1 GLVDPLPHDVEESG
15 VIPFGGEHGVFV
27 AVEPTRRTYRPR
39 PLKHVVGVDS
49 APDGV
54 LEAVEVPEGSF
65 DGEASVLHFC
75 VSGEPLNVGHEDANV
90 LQCLLLNL
98 RFYLQDHTSPLIWH

>member
-1 GLVDPLPHDVEESG
+1 VEAVNIMAHKNVGLVDPLPHFVEESG

-65 DGEASVLHFC
+65 DGEASVVDFR
-75 VSGEPLNVGHEDANV
+75 VSGESFNIGYEHANV
-90 LQCLLLNL
+90 FEGLFLD
-98 RFYLQDHTSPLIWH
+98 FW